1 MRRMVTGLAGTLKLV
16 GAAGAGFSPK
26 RRRQA
31 PLSRICLRSLAI
43 LVAVPWFAAGLPA
56 HGYAKTLAAW
66 VQLVGPARQASIRV
80 IIPGD
85 ASCPTLTA
93 DDEPLAMRVR
103 AEPGPIFSEGK
114 LPPRADFPVKVCEAI
129 APEGKKRVL
138 VDDKPLPLPAADIRR
153 IAVFGDTGCRIKN
166 NKKLQDC
173 QDASK
178 WPYAKVARH
187 AAEAMPDLVIHVGD
201 YLYRESCDVTACADT
216 PTGYGWDV
224 WNADF
229 FTPSLPL
236 FSAAPWIM
244 VRGNHESCSR
254 AAEGWFRFLYHAP
267 PEPSCAAMSP
277 FFIADLGSQSFVVM
291 DSSAVAGVEG
301 AEGSARDNDD
311 DDDDEVASAPAADLI
326 EKIRSRY
333 QSIAQSI
340 PAHAWLLT
348 HSPFYG
354 IRRDKTTGEDKID
367 NTIEVEAIGSML
379 SPNIEMIT
387 SGHIHI
393 FEALGFGRNNP
404 QWPPQ
409 LVVGTGGDKLAKRPN
424 EPDSVLGV
432 QVDHSLIVKNFAYMI
447 LDRDGADWKGT
458 LFDEDGAFLARCR
471 LSNRDLTCRK
481 ER

>member
-1 MRRMVTGLAGTLKLV
+1 MRRMVVGPAGPLELAPAAGT
-16 GAAGAGFSPK
+16 GFSPR

-31 PLSRICLRSLAI
+31 APSRICLRSLAI
-43 LVAVPWFAAGLPA
+43 VIAAPLFAAGLPA
-56 HGYAKTLAAW
+56 DGYAKTLAAW
-66 VQLVGPARQASIRV
+66 VQLVGPGRQASIRAIV
-80 IIPGD
+80 SGG

-93 DDEPLAMRVR
+93 DGEPLAMRVR

-114 LPPRADFPVKVCEAI
+114 LPPRADFPVKVCETI
-129 APEGKKRVL
+129 APEGKKRL
-138 VDDKPLPLPAADIRR
+138 LLDDKPLPLPAADIRR

-173 QDASK
+173 RDARK

-187 AAEAMPDLVIHVGD
+187 AAQAIPDLVIHVGD

-254 AAEGWFRFLYHAP
+254 AAEGWFRFLDHAP
-267 PEPSCAAMSP
+267 PESSCAAMSP
-277 FFIADLGSQSFVVM
+277 FFVADLGGQSFVVM
-291 DSSAVAGVEG
+291 DSSAVAGGDG
-301 AEGSARDNDD
+301 AEGSAGDNDD
-311 DDDDEVASAPAADLI
+311 DDDDDAGTARAADLI

-348 HSPFYG
+348 HAPFYG
-354 IRRDKTTGEDKID
+354 IRRDKTTEEDKID
-367 NTIEVEAIGSML
+367 NTIEVEAIGSC
-379 SPNIEMIT
+379 
-387 SGHIHI
+387 
-393 FEALGFGRNNP
+393 
-404 QWPPQ
+404 
-409 LVVGTGGDKLAKRPN
+409 RP
-424 EPDSVLGV
+424 
-432 QVDHSLIVKNFAYMI
+432 
-447 LDRDGADWKGT
+447 T
-458 LFDEDGAFLARCR
+458 
-471 LSNRDLTCRK
+471 
-481 ER
+481 